1 MSESRVLRPGENIVV
16 GDEAAPQE
24 CCVVLDPGSGNAAG
38 PRPDIS
44 ALLVDSGGVVRD
56 NADFVFYN
64 QPVASDGAIRL
75 DPAADDSDLATL
87 TLDLHRV
94 DPDVD
99 RVILAA
105 SVDADDATGPAV
117 LGPLAM
123 SVTVMPDEEPI
134 ARFVSNADVGIT
146 AMIPGEFYRKAGQ
159 WKFRAVGQGY
169 AGGLAEFARHHGVD
183 VDTDIG
189 TDTPNAAAAV
199 DVAAPDATSTPPTD
213 RPSDR
218 GPTNRLTVARRATRP
233 PRLPEWSIASSL
245 ADDDEW
251 DRARLFSV
259 SGIGRGEERERR
271 SASALLAVMSGVRE
285 FGRELTR
292 RCGAIGGTIE
302 TFVEPQFVHKERTVR
317 PDGLVRVRRGS
328 RVWTALVEV
337 KMSTAPLT
345 AEQVELYVEL
355 ARAEGFDAVITIS
368 NQLLSGGD
376 DIPVDIDRRKLRKV
390 ALRHLSWDEIRSV
403 AIHLSMHDK
412 VEDATQRW
420 VLREFVRY
428 LLHDQSKLQ
437 GFADMG
443 PDWVHVRDGV
453 KNRTLHPRDK
463 AADGVCRQFD
473 QLIRHIGHDL
483 SCLLG
488 VDVQPVFPRNRVDST
503 SRIQQLT
510 DSGILFGS
518 LRIPGAVGPL
528 TLSMDLRTDKVSC
541 STTVDAA
548 QTSRAVTAVRQLLR
562 QIPEA
567 PGKLLVQA
575 TTSRSAARPRQ
586 VELATLREDPQ
597 VLVESED
604 RPPRRFTLT
613 LTSGIGGRGGPQRG
627 NVVAATDS
635 LITEF
640 YRDVVQLLRQPR
652 DTDS

>member
-1 MSESRVLRPGENIVV
+1 MGTDAETLQCSVL
-16 GDEAAPQE
+16 
-24 CCVVLDPGSGNAAG
+24 LDSGAENAAG
-38 PRPDIS
+38 SRPDIS
-44 ALLVDSGGVVRD
+44 ALLVDAGGSVRD
-56 NADFVFYN
+56 NSDFVFYN
-64 QPVASDGAIRL
+64 QPVASEGAIRL
-75 DPAADDSDLATL
+75 DLAGDDSGLATL
-87 TLDLHRV
+87 TLELHRM

-105 SVDADDATGPAV
+105 SVDVDAESAV
-117 LGPLAM
+117 LGPIVM
-123 SVTVMPDEEPI
+123 SVNLTPEEEPI
-134 ARFVSNADVGIT
+134 ARFVSDSDPEIT
-146 AMIPGEFYRKAGQ
+146 AILPGEFYRKAGQ

-169 AGGLAEFARHHGVD
+169 AGGLAEFARHHGVE
-183 VDTDIG
+183 VDAETDA
-189 TDTPNAAAAV
+189 DTTQLATETE
-199 DVAAPDATSTPPTD
+199 VAATELTATTATD
-213 RPSDR
+213 QPSSS
-218 GPTNRLTVARRATRP
+218 GPANRLTVARRPTRP
-233 PRLPEWSIASSL
+233 PRLPDWSIASSL

-259 SGIGRGEERERR
+259 SGIGKGEERERR

-302 TFVEPQFVHKERTVR
+302 TFVEPQFTLKERTVR
-317 PDGLVRVRRGS
+317 PDGLVRVRRGA

-337 KMSTAPLT
+337 KTSSAPLT
-345 AEQVELYVEL
+345 AEQVELYVDL
-355 ARAEGFDAVITIS
+355 ARAEGFDTVITVS

-390 ALRHLSWDEIRSV
+390 AVRHLSWDEIRSV

-437 GFADMG
+437 GFTDMG

-503 SRIQQLT
+503 PRIQQLT

-548 QTSRAVTAVRQLLR
+548 QTSRAVTAVRQLIR
-562 QIPEA
+562 QIPDA
-567 PGKLLVQA
+567 PAKLLVQA

-586 VELATLREDPQ
+586 VELATVRDDPQ
-597 VLVESED
+597 VLVESDD

-640 YRDVVQLLRQPR
+640 YRDVVQVLRQPR

>member
-1 MSESRVLRPGENIVV
+1 M
-16 GDEAAPQE
+16 GDGDAVRE
-24 CCVVLDPGSGNAAG
+24 CRVVLGSDADDAAA

-44 ALLVDSGGVVRD
+44 ALLVDSGGSVRD
-56 NADFVFYN
+56 NSDFVFYN
-64 QPVASDGAIRL
+64 QPVATDGAIRL
-75 DPAADDSDLATL
+75 DSAGDDSELATL
-87 TLDLHRV
+87 TLELNRI

-105 SVDADDATGPAV
+105 SVDVGADAGSTA
-117 LGPLAM
+117 LGPITM
-123 SVTVMPDEEPI
+123 SVTVTPTDEPI
-134 ARFVSNADVGIT
+134 ARFVSGVDPGIT
-146 AMIPGEFYRKAGQ
+146 AMIPGEFYRKADQ

-183 VDTDIG
+183 VDSEAGGDIAGAALTD
-189 TDTPNAAAAV
+189 DAETPDA
-199 DVAAPDATSTPPTD
+199 VAAPSTD
-213 RPSDR
+213 GSPSR
-218 GPTNRLTVARRATRP
+218 APVNRLTVARRASRP
-233 PRLPEWSIASSL
+233 PRLPDWSIASSL

-259 SGIGRGEERERR
+259 SGIGKGEERERR

-302 TFVEPQFVHKERTVR
+302 TYVEPQFLHKERTIR
-317 PDGLVRVRRGS
+317 PDGLIRVRRGS

-337 KMSTAPLT
+337 KTSTAPLT
-345 AEQVELYVEL
+345 SEQVELYVEL
-355 ARAEGFDAVITIS
+355 ARAEGFDAVVTIS

-403 AIHLSMHDK
+403 AIHLSMHGK

-437 GFADMG
+437 GFTDMG

-510 DSGILFGS
+510 DSGVLFGS

-548 QTSRAVTAVRQLLR
+548 QTSRAVTSVRQLIR
-562 QIPEA
+562 QIPDA
-567 PGKLLVQA
+567 PAKLLVQA

-586 VELATLREDPQ
+586 VELATLRDDPH
-597 VLVESED
+597 VLVESDD

-613 LTSGIGGRGGPQRG
+613 LTSAIGGRGGPQRG